1 MTEKELFEK
10 VMEALGNPTR
20 REILAL
26 LAKKDLAFAQ
36 IMKELEITNSGLLF
50 FHLRA
55 LQKSFLI
62 KKENKS
68 EGPYRSSFSLTEFGK
83 AIVSQLEQ
91 IRATIISICSQEKQ

>member
-1 MTEKELFEK
+1 MTSQELFEK

-36 IMKELEITNSGLLF
+36 IMKELGITNSGLLF
-50 FHLRA
+50 FHLRV

-83 AIVSQLEQ
+83 AIAAQLEQ
-91 IRATIISICSQEKQ
+91 IRATVIPCSQEKQ